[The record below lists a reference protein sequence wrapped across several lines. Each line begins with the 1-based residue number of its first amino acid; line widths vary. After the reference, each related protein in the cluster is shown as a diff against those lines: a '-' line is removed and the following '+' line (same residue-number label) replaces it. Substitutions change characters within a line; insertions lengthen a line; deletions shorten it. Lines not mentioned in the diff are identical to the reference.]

1 MKKIFLLIAFL
12 FVCII
17 TFGQA
22 PKFMIDAENK
32 IRKLDNEQKEAYFR
46 RDTATL
52 LKLFSPH
59 VIINGFSNKFETL
72 QDVLSRIRQ
81 EGNNMD
87 YYDRII
93 EKVIF
98 AHNTAIVMGNETI
111 KPSGIA
117 VNAGK
122 TVKRRFTNIWIR
134 NKKSWQLVARQST
147 IISIE

>member
-1 MKKIFLLIAFL
+1 MKKLISSLLSLIIFFCTYAQN
-12 FVCII
+12 V
-17 TFGQA
+17 
-22 PKFMIDAENK
+22 AENK

-81 EGNNMD
+81 EGNTMD

-111 KPSGIA
+111 KTGGIA

-122 TVKRRFTNIWIR
+122 TVKRRFINIWIPH
-134 NKKSWQLVARQST
+134 KKSWQLVARQST

>member
-1 MKKIFLLIAFL
+1 MKKLISSLLSLIIFFCTYAQN
-12 FVCII
+12 V
-17 TFGQA
+17 
-22 PKFMIDAENK
+22 AENK

-81 EGNNMD
+81 EGNTID

-111 KPSGIA
+111 KPGGIA

-122 TVKRRFTNIWIR
+122 TVKRRFTNIWIP

>member
-1 MKKIFLLIAFL
+1 MKKLISSLLSLLIFFCTYAQN
-12 FVCII
+12 VE
-17 TFGQA
+17 
-22 PKFMIDAENK
+22 DNE

-52 LKLFSPH
+52 LKLFSPD

-81 EGNNMD
+81 EGNNLD

-98 AHNTAIVMGNETI
+98 AHSTAIVMGSETI
-111 KPSGIA
+111 RPSGTA

-122 TVKRRFTNIWIR
+122 SVKRRFTNIWIR
-134 NKKSWQLVARQST
+134 NKESWQLVARQST
-147 IISIE
+147 ITSIE

>member
-1 MKKIFLLIAFL
+1 MKKLIFSLLPLLIFFCTYA
-12 FVCII
+12 
-17 TFGQA
+17 QNA
-22 PKFMIDAENK
+22 EENK

-59 VIINGFSNKFETL
+59 LIINGFSNKFETL
-72 QDVLSRIRQ
+72 EDVMSRITQ
-81 EGNNMD
+81 EGNTMD
-87 YYDRII
+87 YYERII

-98 AHNTAIVMGNETI
+98 VNNTAIVMGNETI

-117 VNAGK
+117 VNTGK
-122 TVKRRFTNIWIR
+122 TVKRRFTNIWIP

>member
-1 MKKIFLLIAFL
+1 MKKLISSLLSLLIF
-12 FVCII
+12 FC
-17 TFGQA
+17 TYGQTA
-22 PKFMIDAENK
+22 AESK

-46 RDTATL
+46 RDTAAL
-52 LKLFSPH
+52 LRLFSPH
-59 VIINGFSNKFETL
+59 IIINGFSNKFETL

-81 EGNNMD
+81 EGNTME
-87 YYDRII
+87 YYDRVI

-117 VNAGK
+117 ANAGK
-122 TVKRRFTNIWIR
+122 TVKRRYTNIWIP

>member
-1 MKKIFLLIAFL
+1 MKKLIFSLLALLIFFCTYAQS
-12 FVCII
+12 
-17 TFGQA
+17 G
-22 PKFMIDAENK
+22 AENK

-72 QDVLSRIRQ
+72 QDILSRIRQ
-81 EGNNMD
+81 EGNTID
-87 YYDRII
+87 YYERII

-98 AHNTAIVMGNETI
+98 VRNTAIVMGNETI
-111 KPSGIA
+111 KPGGIA

-122 TVKRRFTNIWIR
+122 TVKRRFTNIWIQ
-134 NKKSWQLVARQST
+134 NKKSWQLIARQST